1 MAREILKNAEIKSNY
16 GVRADRTKARRDQ
29 LQALWVSADKFKR
42 NGVNKKNGNL
52 SMAYQRLLIVIVTL
66 TTNMSVHSVS
76 SQPSFNNNNENKIVE
91 TKSCVDKW

>member
-42 NGVNKKNGNL
+42 NGVNKKLKFING
-52 SMAYQRLLIVIVTL
+52 I
-66 TTNMSVHSVS
+66 
-76 SQPSFNNNNENKIVE
+76 PKIVDCDCDVDNKHVS
-91 TKSCVDKW
+91 TFCVFSAIF